1 MGNDAIHDTYSYIV
15 WVSRDGEYLFYSIH
29 YFYMVKSFCNLIFIT
44 FAYLLIDVIVELF
57 VKLSRLLRVLL
68 LKVTFVENQFQ
79 KSFPNRK
86 RETFLHY
93 WSCWLTQFPKWLSD
107 IFSND
112 HICHLHANLQE
123 DANSNGYTYEIRI
136 IDSSLIKEVY
146 ECLLLREMLH
156 GARDT
161 NVCFL

>member
-1 MGNDAIHDTYSYIV
+1 MSIPWWWIFTFI
-15 WVSRDGEYLFYSIH
+15 LFTFSIERKPDKL
-29 YFYMVKSFCNLIFIT
+29 YKMIFQSFCNLIFFT
-44 FAYLLIDVIVELF
+44 FAYRLIDVIVELF